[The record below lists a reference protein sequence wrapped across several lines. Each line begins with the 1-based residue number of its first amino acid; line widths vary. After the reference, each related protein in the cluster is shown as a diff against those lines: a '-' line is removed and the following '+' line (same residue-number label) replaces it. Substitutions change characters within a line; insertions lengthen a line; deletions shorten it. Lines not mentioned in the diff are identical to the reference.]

1 MAAVGLPKHADTI
14 VVGGGV
20 GGAIVAGRLALESD
34 QSVLLLEAGPD
45 YGSHDSSGWPQE
57 LLDYT
62 YMPTSSHSWN
72 YTSAASTGVPNQGI
86 ERARVIGGCSSH
98 NGCAA
103 VWGWRGDYDAWA
115 AAGNSGWDTDSLL
128 PLFDRANAG
137 LRVFQPKLEEITP
150 WHQACFSSGPA
161 AGFPILPNINDVDAE
176 LGIAIGPLN
185 VDNNIRWNSAF
196 GYLDPAR
203 GRSNLQ
209 IVGNA
214 MVDRTNLIGSRV
226 ASVDVVFE
234 GSVQTIEAGR
244 VVLAGGAY
252 GSPLVLLR
260 SGIGPAAELA
270 PFGIEPVLE
279 LQGVGRGLQDHPATR
294 VAFSGTPELVKRM
307 NDFVEAGGPPREEGT
322 IVLARSSRCGDGFD
336 LHLYPLGS
344 RTPDGGWRFAIYS
357 AVMDV
362 KSKGSIRL
370 GGRDPEAQPI
380 IDTGYFSDPEGADLA
395 VLVDAVRLSRELAL
409 QEPLRSLAGA
419 ETDPMLSAKDLP
431 AHIRA
436 NSTHDYHPSSTC
448 KMGPESDPEAVVDA
462 RGKVHGIDGLY
473 VADAAIMPF
482 VTRANTN
489 VPTAVIGEK
498 IADILLGLDSN

>member
-1 MAAVGLPKHADTI
+1 MAAAGLPKFADTI

-20 GGAIVAGRLALESD
+20 GGAIVAGRLARESD

-45 YGSHDSSGWPQE
+45 YGAHDSGSWPQE

-72 YTSAASTGVPNQGI
+72 YTSAASTGVLNQGI

-115 AAGNSGWDTDSLL
+115 SAGNPGWDTDSLL
-128 PLFDRANAG
+128 PLFERANAG
-137 LRVFQPKLEEITP
+137 LRVFQPRVDEITP
-150 WHQACFSSGPA
+150 WHEACFASGPA
-161 AGFPILPNINDVDAE
+161 AGFPMLSNINDVDAE

-185 VDNNIRWNSAF
+185 VDQNIRWNSAF

-209 IVGNA
+209 IVGDA
-214 MVDRTNLIGSRV
+214 MVDRINLAGSTVKSLEV
-226 ASVDVVFE
+226 AVD
-234 GSVQTIEAGR
+234 GSVHTIETNR

-260 SGIGPAAELA
+260 SGIGPAEELA
-270 PFGIEPVLE
+270 QLGIDPVLD
-279 LQGVGRGLQDHPATR
+279 LQGVGRNLQDHPATR
-294 VAFSGTPELVKRM
+294 VVFSGMPELVERM
-307 NDFVEAGGPPREEGT
+307 NEFVAAGGPPREEGT
-322 IVLARSSRCGDGFD
+322 IVLARSSRCTEGFD

-344 RTPDGGWRFAIYS
+344 RTPEGGWRFAIYS

-370 GGRDPEAQPI
+370 SGRDPEALPI
-380 IDTGYFSDPEGADLA
+380 IDTAYFSDPEGADLA
-395 VLVDAVRLSRELAL
+395 VLVDAVRLSRELAS

-419 ETDPMLSAKDLP
+419 EIDPLLSVEDLP
-431 AHIRA
+431 AHVRA

-448 KMGPESDPEAVVDA
+448 KMGPASDPEAVVNA
-462 RGKVHGIDGLY
+462 RGEVHGVEGLY

-489 VPTAVIGEK
+489 IPTAVIGEK
-498 IADILLGLDSN
+498 IADILLGVD